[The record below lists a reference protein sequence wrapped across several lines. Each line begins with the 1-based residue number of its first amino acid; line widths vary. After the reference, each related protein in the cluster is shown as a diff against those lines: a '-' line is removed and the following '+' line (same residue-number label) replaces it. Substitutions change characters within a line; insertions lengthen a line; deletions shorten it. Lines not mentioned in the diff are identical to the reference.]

1 MAASLRETDP
11 ILEGLSSFFSSPHA
25 RANMPL
31 SEADLEQ
38 VRSLVRAGIEEAFAA
53 MFAAARLEDFA
64 GLMTPQV
71 EARVREALANIQC
84 NSENV

>member
-1 MAASLRETDP
+1 
-11 ILEGLSSFFSSPHA
+11 
-25 RANMPL
+25 MPL

>member
-1 MAASLRETDP
+1 
-11 ILEGLSSFFSSPHA
+11 
-25 RANMPL
+25 
-31 SEADLEQ
+31 
-38 VRSLVRAGIEEAFAA
+38 